1 MKTGCGEEMANLSL
15 VGIRFF
21 RGAEGRNLRTKARIV
36 WHSQRDMMANNL
48 DLTAPPM
55 KTLTVLGSTGSIG
68 TNTLD
73 VVRRNRHQ
81 YRVYALVAGHNV
93 DLLAAQ
99 ILEFQPKV
107 AVVATSDGLSRLS
120 DKLRGS
126 GLPRAAWPEL
136 LWGDAARVQ
145 VAVAEEIDTVISAIV
160 GVAGLEATYEAV
172 RRGKRVGLANK
183 EVLVSGGRLV
193 MEAVRESGALLVPVD
208 SEHNGAHQCLRAG
221 NRKEV
226 SRLILTA
233 SGGPFRNTPR
243 EALASV
249 TPAQALNHP
258 TWKMGNRITI
268 DCATLMNKGF
278 EVIEACWLFD
288 FAPSEVDVV
297 IHPQST
303 VHAMIEYSDGSV
315 LAQISATDMR
325 MPIQYALTY
334 PDRCEAPVPRINWSE
349 ARQWEFLPPD
359 FQKFP
364 LLKLA
369 YQCQEAGGSA
379 TCTLNAA
386 DEVAVEAFLQRE
398 IGYPSMYEIVS
409 ETLSK
414 MPERNLRTVG
424 EILEMDRASR
434 AMARELVAAR
444 AAGPVTV

>member
-1 MKTGCGEEMANLSL
+1 
-15 VGIRFF
+15 
-21 RGAEGRNLRTKARIV
+21 
-36 WHSQRDMMANNL
+36 
-48 DLTAPPM
+48 M

-73 VVRRNRHQ
+73 VVRRHRQQ
-81 YRVYALVAGHNV
+81 YRVYALAAGRNV

-107 AVVATSDGLSRLS
+107 AVLGSSDGVSRLS
-120 DKLRGS
+120 NRLRES
-126 GLPRAAWPEL
+126 GVPRAAWPDL
-136 LWGDAARVQ
+136 LTGDAAL
-145 VAVAEEIDTVISAIV
+145 VAISVDEEVDTVISAIV
-160 GVAGLEATYEAV
+160 GVAGLEATYEAI
-172 RRGKRVGLANK
+172 RHGKRVGLANK

-193 MEAVRESGALLVPVD
+193 MDAVREYGALLVPVD

-226 SRLILTA
+226 ARLILTA

-249 TPAQALNHP
+249 TPEQALNHP

-303 VHAMIEYSDGSV
+303 VHAMVEYRDGSV

-334 PDRCEAPVPRINWSE
+334 PDRCEAPVPRIDWAQ

-364 LLKLA
+364 LLQLA
-369 YQCQEAGGSA
+369 YWCQEAGGSA

-386 DEVAVEAFLQRE
+386 DEIAVEAFLERK
-398 IGYPSMYEIVS
+398 IGYSSIYEIVS

-414 MPERNLRTVG
+414 IPERNLRTVG
-424 EILEMDRASR
+424 DILEMDRASR
-434 AMARELVAAR
+434 VLARELVAAR
-444 AAGPVTV
+444 TASPVTV

>member
-1 MKTGCGEEMANLSL
+1 
-15 VGIRFF
+15 
-21 RGAEGRNLRTKARIV
+21 
-36 WHSQRDMMANNL
+36 MMA
-48 DLTAPPM
+48 DTSVSDGAVM
-55 KTLTVLGSTGSIG
+55 KILTVLGSTGSIG

-73 VVRRNRHQ
+73 VVRRSRRQ
-81 YRVYALVAGHNV
+81 YQVFALVAGQNA
-93 DLLAAQ
+93 DTLADQ
-99 ILEFQPKV
+99 ILEFQPKL
-107 AVVATSDGLSRLS
+107 AVMATADGVERLS
-120 DKLRGS
+120 NRLQEA
-126 GLPRAAWPEL
+126 GLPRAAWPDL

-145 VAVAEEIDTVISAIV
+145 AAVADEVDTVISAIV

-193 MEAVRESGALLVPVD
+193 MEAVRQYGALLVPVD

-221 NRKEV
+221 NRQEV

-249 TPAQALNHP
+249 TPEQALNHP

-288 FAPSEVDVV
+288 FAPSQVDVV

-303 VHAMIEYSDGSV
+303 VHAMIEYSDGSM

-334 PDRCEAPVPRINWSE
+334 PDRSEAPVPRINWAE

-359 FQKFP
+359 LQKFP

-386 DEVAVEAFLQRE
+386 DEIAVEAFLERR
-398 IGYPSMYEIVS
+398 IGYPSIYKIIS
-409 ETLSK
+409 ETLSR
-414 MPERNLRTVG
+414 MPSRSLQTVG
-424 EILEMDRASR
+424 EILEMDRESR
-434 AMARELVAAR
+434 VLARELVAAR